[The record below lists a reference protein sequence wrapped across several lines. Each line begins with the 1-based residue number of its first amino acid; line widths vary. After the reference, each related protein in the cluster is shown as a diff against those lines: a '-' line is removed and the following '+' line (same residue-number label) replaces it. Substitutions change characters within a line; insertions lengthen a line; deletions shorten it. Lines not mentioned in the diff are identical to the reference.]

1 MTRPS
6 DERIAASLGA
16 LRADADLWQSMA
28 ATVTEAGRAA
38 AALGPRAGDFSA
50 PGAELAETYARL
62 RSKMVRLLDEASVNF
77 AGVASALR
85 TSADSYQ
92 AEEEAGVHRL
102 RGIY

>member
-1 MTRPS
+1 MTTPS
-6 DERIAASLGA
+6 DDRIVASLGA

-28 ATVTEAGRAA
+28 ASVTEAGRAA

-50 PGAELAETYARL
+50 PGAELATTYALL
-62 RSKMVRLLDEASVNF
+62 RSKMVRLLEEASVNF
-77 AGVASALR
+77 SDIASALR

-92 AEEEAGVHRL
+92 SEEDAGVHRL